1 MVRHCTIDGVSY
13 VCMYLHSLC
22 PCVFIHLFIL
32 LITLSQGTS
41 CISTFRYPFCFD
53 APLSLG
59 FSWFRHCT
67 SFCVI
72 ILMFKNSPVPSIL
85 GCHCSYVLCQPSNL
99 HFSFMVRH
107 HVVFGLPCFLL
118 PSGVQVNAVFAG
130 RSLIILKTCPSRFHL
145 LLLRMMQLF
154 LCFVVWLSLVLK
166 MVSDQYIVCHCHIV
180 LKLFCLCICHF
191 TNIYYDMSVSD
202 VISHY

>member
-1 MVRHCTIDGVSY
+1 MACHMSVCTYPLYARV
-13 VCMYLHSLC
+13 
-22 PCVFIHLFIL
+22 FIL

-41 CISTFRYPFCFD
+41 CILTFRYPFCFD
-53 APLSLG
+53 APLSLC
-59 FSWFRHCT
+59 FSGFRHCT
-67 SFCVI
+67 RFCVI

-85 GCHCSYVLCQPSNL
+85 GCHCSYVLSQPSNL
-99 HFSFMVRH
+99 HFSFMVCL

-118 PSGVQVNAVFAG
+118 PSGIQVNAVFAV

-166 MVSDQYIVCHCHIV
+166 MVSDQYIVCQCHIV
-180 LKLFCLCICHF
+180 SSYFCLWICHF
-191 TNIYYDMSVSD
+191 TNIYHDMSVSD